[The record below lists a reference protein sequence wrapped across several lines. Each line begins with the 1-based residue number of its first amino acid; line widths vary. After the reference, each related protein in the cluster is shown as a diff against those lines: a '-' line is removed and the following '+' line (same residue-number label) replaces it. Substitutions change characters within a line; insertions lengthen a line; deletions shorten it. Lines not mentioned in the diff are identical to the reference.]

1 MILDS
6 TYVFDLM
13 AEDRGAFEKG
23 VEIVERGELQ
33 WLPVPVIAEAS
44 YGAATERSDT
54 TEFEI
59 RNRLLGYP
67 RIDLNEEL
75 SRVAGQLL
83 ASADDD
89 SGEDSGIGW
98 NDAHI
103 AAMANVLDQPVL
115 TDNVADFERLGVEVE
130 TY

>member
-13 AEDRGAFEKG
+13 AENRRAFEKG

-33 WLPVPVIAEAS
+33 WLPTAIFAEAY
-44 YGAATERSDT
+44 YGAVSTRSTT
-54 TEFEI
+54 TESEI

-67 RIDLNEEL
+67 RIDLDQEIA
-75 SRVAGQLL
+75 RAAGKLL
-83 ASADDD
+83 ARADDAA
-89 SGEDSGIGW
+89 GEDSGIGW

-103 AAMANVLDQPVL
+103 AAIAEILDQPVL
-115 TDNVADFERLGVEVE
+115 TANVADFERLGVPVE

>member
-33 WLPVPVIAEAS
+33 WLPVPVVAETF

-54 TEFEI
+54 TKFEI

-75 SRVAGQLL
+75 SRAAGQLL

-89 SGEDSGIGW
+89 SGEDSGVGW

-103 AAMANVLDQPVL
+103 AAIANVLDQPVL